1 MDPRSPSTPSSAP
14 AVTELVTHYRAE
26 ARAGGPPRATPGN
39 ALTEAERAEVLAVL
53 TSPRF
58 TDKSEA
64 ARVRQEMLA
73 TGPQQAWSWD
83 INKLGG
89 PDGGSHYDLCVI
101 HDTYCR

>member
-1 MDPRSPSTPSSAP
+1 
-14 AVTELVTHYRAE
+14 
-26 ARAGGPPRATPGN
+26 
-39 ALTEAERAEVLAVL
+39 VL

-83 INKLGG
+83 ITKLGG